1 MAGGTPLL
9 PHPEQSGTP
18 HPLGS
23 PPNPCPLRSLQD
35 FGKCPRLRLFTQEYI
50 LALNELNAGME
61 VVKKF
66 IQRWVSAGAPPLLAS
81 GPAIPSTGMVLSADA
96 RRGAAGVQR
105 PQAPHLLPGPP
116 GSS

>member
-1 MAGGTPLL
+1 MLT
-9 PHPEQSGTP
+9 HPGQSGTP
-18 HPLGS
+18 YPFWS
-23 PPNPCPLRSLQD
+23 PPNPCPLRCLQD

-66 IQRWVSAGAPPLLAS
+66 IQRWVSRLGPLLS
-81 GPAIPSTGMVLSADA
+81 WPAGQLSLAP
-96 RRGAAGVQR
+96 RRGAAGVKR
-105 PQAPHLLPGPP
+105 PQAPHLLQGPL